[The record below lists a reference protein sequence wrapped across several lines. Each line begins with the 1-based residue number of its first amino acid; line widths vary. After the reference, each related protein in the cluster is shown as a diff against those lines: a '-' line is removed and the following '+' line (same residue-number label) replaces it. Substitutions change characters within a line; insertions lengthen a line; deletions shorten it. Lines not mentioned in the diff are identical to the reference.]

1 MDLKRIIEAI
11 LFSAARP
18 VSLRYLTKKLS
29 DFPPDDVAKA
39 LGELVAEYNAS
50 DRAVAV
56 TEVAGGFQMRTRTDY
71 REWVTRFVRE
81 KEVGL
86 TRSLLEVLSIVAY
99 KQPISKRE
107 IDQMR
112 GVDSARA
119 VKILLERRL
128 IELGGR
134 LDDVGKPV
142 GFRTTGI
149 FLETY
154 GLKNLADL
162 PTFKEVEALES

>member
-1 MDLKRIIEAI
+1 MELKSIIEAI
-11 LFSAARP
+11 LFSSARP
-18 VSLRYLTKKLS
+18 VSLRYLTRKLS
-29 DFPPDDVAKA
+29 DFPPDDVARA
-39 LGELVAEYNAS
+39 LSDLTQEYYAS
-50 DRAVAV
+50 GRAMVIQ
-56 TEVAGGFQMRTRTDY
+56 EVAGGFQMRTRPDY

-86 TRSLLEVLSIVAY
+86 TKSLLEVLSIIAY

-112 GVDSARA
+112 GVDSSRA
-119 VKILLERRL
+119 IKILLERHL

-142 GFRTTGI
+142 GFRTTHN